1 MAKRDEIITKAVMQ
15 KLHEGFDF
23 FSADDILTVA
33 GIDDK
38 KLAEI
43 RDTIQ
48 KKATEVAPAPD
59 GDNTT

>member
-1 MAKRDEIITKAVMQ
+1 MTQRDEIITKAVMQ

-23 FSADDILTVA
+23 FSADDILAVA

-43 RDTIQ
+43 RDAIQ
-48 KKATEVAPAPD
+48 KKATTAAPAPD
-59 GDNTT
+59 GADTT

>member
-1 MAKRDEIITKAVMQ
+1 MNQRDEIITKAVMQ

-43 RDTIQ
+43 RDAIQ
-48 KKATEVAPAPD
+48 KQATSAALPPD
-59 GDNTT
+59 GTDGT

>member
-15 KLHEGFDF
+15 KLHEGYDF

-43 RDTIQ
+43 RATIQ
-48 KKATEVAPAPD
+48 KKATEVSQAPD
-59 GDNTT
+59 GAEPT

>member
-1 MAKRDEIITKAVMQ
+1 MCTRDEIITKAVMQ

-33 GIDDK
+33 GVDDK

-43 RDTIQ
+43 HNAILKQSAEAAR
-48 KKATEVAPAPD
+48 PPD
-59 GDNTT
+59 GANAT

>member
-59 GDNTT
+59 GADTT

>member
-1 MAKRDEIITKAVMQ
+1 MQ

-33 GIDDK
+33 GIDGK
-38 KLAEI
+38 KLADI

-59 GDNTT
+59 GADTT

>member
-1 MAKRDEIITKAVMQ
+1 MCTRDEIITKAVMQ

-43 RDTIQ
+43 RDTIR
-48 KKATEVAPAPD
+48 KKSAEAALAPD
-59 GDNTT
+59 GANTC